1 MGGLLRG
8 ACGALPPSPIFRARA
23 QPSQL
28 ATTRPL
34 SATPPSLP
42 FPHRPSSCA
51 RNQQVATLHADP
63 VRHTDGPAPPC
74 RRTRRGARG
83 RHGRHDAA
91 GARGML
97 PRRCVP
103 RRTLAGASPPLGA
116 RPLRT
121 AGHPRRALHH
131 LRALGALL
139 GHLRLHRQQR
149 AAVFCRPPLKV
160 ARLRHARRA
169 RQGALNP
176 PRRRSTPTLAP
187 LKTDCPTSL
196 LLLPH
201 PPHPLSR
208 AGRDA
213 RQDAKGWQTGRP
225 SSRYQRVAP
234 HALVAPPPPPLRRPN
249 PRRTPVAHPRRAR
262 CRPTTTSA
270 STRTGAHALRGV
282 RGGG

>member
-91 GARGML
+91 GAQGML

-176 PRRRSTPTLAP
+176 P
-187 LKTDCPTSL
+187 PTSL
-196 LLLPH
+196 NPHPRPSQNRLPH
-201 PPHPLSR
+201 LS
-208 AGRDA
+208 
-213 RQDAKGWQTGRP
+213 P
-225 SSRYQRVAP
+225 
-234 HALVAPPPPPLRRPN
+234 APPPPAPTPSLAQAEMRGKTPKDGKQVAPRHATSAS
-249 PRRTPVAHPRRAR
+249 RRTP
-262 CRPTTTSA
+262 
-270 STRTGAHALRGV
+270 
-282 RGGG
+282 